1 MTLLYKIL
9 LSYERLSKFSLFTLT
24 LVRNEFANSSRS
36 SVYGFWFYFQWLR
49 TPNSR
54 KEKRIQIR
62 TLGHR
67 GRQGFTLVELMVTV
81 AVLAIIVSIATPAI
95 LNQLASMEAKRIKN
109 QLESALRLA
118 KAESLIRRQNVLVC
132 LSNAAGRC
140 DRDSDKILLLF
151 IDSNGN
157 NHFDAQVD
165 FLLSQQT
172 LNLKY
177 GKLKLRVGNE
187 RHYTKFWGDSGT
199 PRGHF
204 GHIKYC
210 PIATYSQAM
219 YQISFN
225 QTGIIKQKLNEDHPT
240 ECNK

>member
-9 LSYERLSKFSLFTLT
+9 LSYDRLSKLSLFTLT
-24 LVRNEFANSSRS
+24 LVTNEFVNSRS
-36 SVYGFWFYFQWLR
+36 SVYGFWLYLER
-49 TPNSR
+49 LKKPNSR
-54 KEKRIQIR
+54 KEERVQMS
-62 TLGHR
+62 TLGFK

-81 AVLAIIVSIATPAI
+81 TVLAIIVSIATPAI

-118 KAESLIRRQNVLVC
+118 KAESLIRRQDVLVC
-132 LSNAAGRC
+132 LSNAGGRC
-140 DRDSDKILLLF
+140 HRDSDKTLLLF
-151 IDSNGN
+151 IDSNDN
-157 NHFDAQVD
+157 NHFDAQID
-165 FLLSQQT
+165 SLLSQQP

-177 GKLKLRVGNE
+177 GKLSLRVGNK
-187 RHYTKFWGDSGT
+187 RHYTKFWGNSGT

-225 QTGIIKQKLNEDHPT
+225 QTGIVRQKLNADHPT
-240 ECNK
+240 DCNH